1 MDTELAVS
9 DPAQAEEGVEGLQR
23 VALRDLGQGPRT
35 DKMSQKVSSLVSY
48 GQSSAKPPWRDNT
61 AFLQSASLCLTTLLA
76 LPRSSCTESGM
87 QLLSRNTLFSLKAD
101 V

>member
-1 MDTELAVS
+1 MEVWRASKQPPKTRPGHMVWHMVS

-48 GQSSAKPPWRDNT
+48 GQSSAKPPWRDNI

-76 LPRSSCTESGM
+76 LPQEFTY
-87 QLLSRNTLFSLKAD
+87 
-101 V
+101 